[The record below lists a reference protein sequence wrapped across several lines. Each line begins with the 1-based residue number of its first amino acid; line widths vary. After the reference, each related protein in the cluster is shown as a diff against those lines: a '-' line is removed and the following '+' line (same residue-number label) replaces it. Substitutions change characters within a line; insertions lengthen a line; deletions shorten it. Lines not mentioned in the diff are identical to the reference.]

1 MTTPDPM
8 GSGPQAPHSA
18 YSQTPPPTPYTG
30 ATATLPPPVS
40 KKPIGLALAALI
52 VGIAAFLFGLIPV
65 FGAIV
70 GIAAVVLGVLAL
82 RKQQSKGMALTGTIL
97 GGIAILASI
106 LTTAGIGAIVDN
118 ASDTTTAVVQSAEPA
133 AEETTAPVETTV
145 PVETT
150 APVVET
156 VAPEPEAPATP
167 ADYVSAL
174 IQAETYSEMMDMSK
188 AGIYDQLTS
197 EYGGQFSPEAAQY
210 AVDTIQ
216 ADWNAN
222 ALASAKSFQE
232 TMAMSPEAIR
242 DQLTSEYGSQ
252 FTAEEA
258 DYAVVH
264 LND

>member
-1 MTTPDPM
+1 M
-8 GSGPQAPHSA
+8 GTSPQEPHASYPQAPPASA
-18 YSQTPPPTPYTG
+18 SSGATVTLPSQSPTPN
-30 ATATLPPPVS
+30 
-40 KKPIGLALAALI
+40 KPIGLALAALI

-70 GIAAVVLGVLAL
+70 GIVAVVLGSLAL
-82 RKQQSKGMALTGTIL
+82 RKHQSKGMALTGIIL
-97 GGIAILASI
+97 GGVAILASI
-106 LTTAGIGAIVDN
+106 LTTAGIGAAVDN
-118 ASDTTTAVVQSAEPA
+118 ASNTTTAIVQPAEPA
-133 AEETTAPVETTV
+133 TEEPAVSPEASE
-145 PVETT
+145 PADET
-150 APVVET
+150 APVVEAA
-156 VAPEPEAPATP
+156 APEPEAPATP

-174 IQAETYSEMMDMSK
+174 IQAESYSEMMDMSK

-210 AVDTIQ
+210 AVDTID

-258 DYAVVH
+258 DYAVIH